1 MKTQK
6 ALVSFSKVKDTE
18 LGSIAQHIVNK
29 TSNNPSFSNPIPPL
43 ATIQDAI
50 NVYTAAQVKCG
61 DCTKEETAAK
71 NAARLTLG
79 ANLSDLG
86 NYVNLVAKGDVV
98 KLDSTGFTLS
108 KLPQS
113 VGILDAPA
121 FLNITYGNN
130 PGEVIIEI
138 FFVERASGY
147 IVLYTPSPASE
158 DNNEWYSKLFS
169 KSKGTLTHLKRE
181 CKYDFKAAAV
191 SAEANKWACTTSQIR
206 SKNLYL
212 DVGMIFNNQCD

>member
-29 TSNNPSFSNPIPPL
+29 MSNIPIFSILIPPL

-71 NAARLTLG
+71 NAARLTLE

-98 KLDSTGFTLS
+98 KLDSTGFKLS
-108 KLPQS
+108 KLPQP
-113 VGILDAPA
+113 VGILEAPS
-121 FLNITYGNN
+121 FLNVTYGNN
-130 PGEVIIEI
+130 PSEVNIEI
-138 FFVERASGY
+138 DFVERAS
-147 IVLYTPSPASE
+147 VT
-158 DNNEWYSKLFS
+158 LFFIY
-169 KSKGTLTHLKRE
+169 LRLHLKIIT
-181 CKYDFKAAAV
+181 
-191 SAEANKWACTTSQIR
+191 SGIANCFPSQKVH
-206 SKNLYL
+206 SLL
-212 DVGMIFNNQCD
+212 